1 MSAAGPAAQAHALR
15 AAARFIERAGLTG
28 LSVTADHDGQI
39 VITVP
44 RHAGPPAARTAAVA
58 ALAAATGA
66 PEPARIHFRSMSWVA
81 SAGTLA
87 GHPARVT
94 TTISDQEEEQEKQTP

>member
-1 MSAAGPAAQAHALR
+1 VSAAEPAAQAHALR

-28 LSVTADHDGQI
+28 LSVTAGHDGQLI
-39 VITVP
+39 ITVP
-44 RHAGPPAARTAAVA
+44 CQAGPPAARAAAVA

-66 PEPARIHFRSMSWVA
+66 PEPARTRFRSMSWVA
-81 SAGTLA
+81 SAGTIA

-94 TTISDQEEEQEKQTP
+94 TTISDKEEEQAP